1 MTSFSPLNG
10 APAGR
15 WANMRVSVLKKDLLR
30 PLSPLACGPQAG
42 GLGAADRGL
51 WVSALPRSPSFKKQ
65 NTTPSAKVLDKGF
78 FFPASTPWVHG
89 AVNYRGLV
97 MAARGRRPE
106 TNLRRRRHSFW
117 EILEGADLG
126 LVRRKDK
133 PAARPASESHT
144 SSSTLRFY
152 SGAKPHKVRKRK
164 KIFAKSFARPAF
176 KKKGA
181 KRIAGFKKALRLL
194 PKRRR
199 KVRAYRYLK
208 SIKPRAALWRSA
220 RVSALRVPLAWSKG
234 ATESNK
240 AQPHLGLKG
249 GIPRLS
255 PGWKA
260 PQGPSNLPRG
270 VLRTHMGLASRW
282 GVKKKKE
289 LRVPQTR
296 YKPGLSKAWRLLRL
310 QFCLAWGLPW
320 LRQRRFTNYVSQ
332 LANVTGLNF
341 LKMCLSS
348 VGFIVRASGLVPA
361 SAALGDKV
369 FVNGRYTVNPF
380 FQVFKGDRICVVRP
394 PLPSKRRWS
403 IFTSVIEM
411 PPLRGWE
418 VDGLSKTT
426 TVWAEPTLEEL
437 RGFVFRKPLPFLSFR
452 MYN

>member
-1 MTSFSPLNG
+1 
-10 APAGR
+10 
-15 WANMRVSVLKKDLLR
+15 MRVSVLKKDLLR
-30 PLSPLACGPQAG
+30 PLNPLTCGPQAG
-42 GLGAADRGL
+42 GFGAADRGQ
-51 WVSALPRSPSFKKQ
+51 WASALPRSPGFKKQ
-65 NTTPSAKVLDKGF
+65 NPAPSTKVLDRGF

-89 AVNYRGLV
+89 AVSYRGLV

-117 EILEGADLG
+117 EILEGGDLS

-133 PAARPASESHT
+133 PAARPANESHT
-144 SSSTLRFY
+144 SSNTLRFY
-152 SGAKPHKVRKRK
+152 SGAKPHKARKRRRV
-164 KIFAKSFARPAF
+164 FAKPALRPAS

-181 KRIAGFKKALRLL
+181 KRVAGFKKALRLL
-194 PKRRR
+194 PRRRR
-199 KVRAYRYLK
+199 KIRAYRYLK
-208 SIKPRAALWRSA
+208 SIRPRAALWRSA
-220 RVSALRVPLAWSKG
+220 RVSPLRVPLAWSKG

-240 AQPHLGLKG
+240 AQPRLGLKG

-255 PGWKA
+255 PGSKA
-260 PQGPSNLPRG
+260 PQGPSNRPG
-270 VLRTHMGLASRW
+270 DVLSTHTGLAPRR
-282 GVKKKKE
+282 GARKKRE

-332 LANVTGLNF
+332 LAHITGLNF

-348 VGFIVRASGLVPA
+348 VGFIVRASALVPA
-361 SAALGDKV
+361 SSALGDKV

-380 FQVFKGDRICVVRP
+380 FQVFKGDRVCVVRP
-394 PLPSKRRWS
+394 PLPSKGRWS

-411 PPLRGWE
+411 PPLKGWE

-426 TVWAEPTLEEL
+426 TVWAEPTLGEL